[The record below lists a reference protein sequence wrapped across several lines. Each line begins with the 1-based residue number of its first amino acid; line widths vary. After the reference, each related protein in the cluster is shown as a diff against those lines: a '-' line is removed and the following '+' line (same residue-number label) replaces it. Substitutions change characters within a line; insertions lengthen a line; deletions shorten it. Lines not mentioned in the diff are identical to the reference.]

1 LRFKDYDENG
11 EFDYRLGGLQR
22 EQGFKIR
29 RHREMA
35 SAGNLEDAALSG
47 RPYMSTPNVYPAR
60 LRAVP
65 LKELFIAEG
74 D

>member
-1 LRFKDYDENG
+1 
-11 EFDYRLGGLQR
+11 
-22 EQGFKIR
+22 
-29 RHREMA
+29 MA

-74 D
+74 DQGVDAGGTASGDPAGYDSGYEEQRGYGG